1 MSADTPDPKV
11 GFDIDGDGA
20 TSPWEAHL
28 CKICLTAALVLAFG
42 KEVMMAL

>member
-1 MSADTPDPKV
+1 MSSAAPEPEV

-28 CKICLTAALVLAFG
+28 CKICLTAALALAFG
-42 KEVMMAL
+42 KEALTLL